1 MSNKPKNL
9 SLVDIMAKLCS
20 IEENQ
25 NIKIDGLKLTLEEIN
40 QKQEKLQED
49 FDSLVKTSND
59 HAKELKIQEQKVIE
73 NSLDI
78 SNVYNKIDSINYKLN
93 AISQQNLNKNLIIN
107 GVPKVQNED
116 IKKVISSLFTNIGMN
131 LDVDDIEEIWRV
143 HDRNMSPPVIV
154 KLKNKWI
161 KQRILKQRKQSNK
174 DKQTKGKS
182 MYAKDFGFNS
192 ENQIYINEEL
202 TQETRIL
209 FNAAKKQLKETA
221 NYKYI
226 WVTEGKI
233 LAKQDENT
241 KVQNIRSNG
250 DVLEIIKTIINK

>member
-1 MSNKPKNL
+1 
-9 SLVDIMAKLCS
+9 MAKLCS

-40 QKQEKLQED
+40 QKQQKLQEN

-59 HAKELKIQEQKVIE
+59 HTNELKIQEKKVAE

-78 SNVYNKIDSINYKLN
+78 SNVYNTINLINYKLN
-93 AISQQNLNKNLIIN
+93 TLSQQKLNKNVIIN

-116 IKKVISSLFTNIGMN
+116 IKKVISRIMTDIGMN
-131 LDVDDIEEIWRV
+131 LDTDDIEEIWRV
-143 HDRNMSPPVIV
+143 HDRNLSPPIIV
-154 KLKNKWI
+154 KFKNKWI
-161 KQRILKQRKQSNK
+161 KQKILKQRKQTNNDLK
-174 DKQTKGKS
+174 TKGKS

-221 NYKYI
+221 DYKYI

-233 LAKQDENT
+233 LAKQDESA
-241 KVQNIRSNG
+241 KVQTIRSNG
-250 DVLEIIKTIINK
+250 DILEIIKIFINK